1 MGSFVG
7 VIFFRIPKNISFW
20 SGRSKCDNCG
30 RQIYWYDNIPLLS
43 HIVLWGKCRS
53 CRKKIDIIYPLTE
66 LATGILFV
74 MIYIFKDKLATNL
87 VWTGALGGLQIWYF
101 LFLGTVLLTLFLID
115 LKHQLLPDGL
125 IYSALLVSILL
136 MILTNFS
143 SLYLYLLT
151 GFGGALFF
159 LMFKAVLF
167 DLDNTLIDFTT
178 MKNESCKA
186 AVSAMVGGGLPLD
199 RKKAFDELF
208 ALYGLHGIEDPKIF
222 QKSLR
227 AKPWANCVRSRHRI
241 LLPVLLKST
250 IIPASRTRK
259 GRSEIFAPNKKTG
272 EGEVNNRLVHLYREV
287 SSDQQKY
294 RRSWLRVRV
303 YLTNKLGLPKQT
315 LPPANLSMAVK
326 LRFSSLVS
334 ASP

>member
-1 MGSFVG
+1 MAGQSV
-7 VIFFRIPKNISFW
+7 
-20 SGRSKCDNCG
+20 
-30 RQIYWYDNIPLLS
+30 
-43 HIVLWGKCRS
+43 VLWGKCRS

-159 LMFKAVLF
+159 LML
-167 DLDNTLIDFTT
+167 NLITFGKGMGLGDTKLALLIGT
-178 MKNESCKA
+178 VCGPIA
-186 AVSAMVGGGLPLD
+186 AVIAFWSAFIIGGIIATLLLVAG
-199 RKKAFDELF
+199 
-208 ALYGLHGIEDPKIF
+208 
-222 QKSLR
+222 R
-227 AKPWANCVRSRHRI
+227 AKFGQKIAFGPFMI
-241 LLPVLLKST
+241 LGFGLVLL
-250 IIPASRTRK
+250 
-259 GRSEIFAPNKKTG
+259 
-272 EGEVNNRLVHLYREV
+272 LL
-287 SSDQQKY
+287 
-294 RRSWLRVRV
+294 
-303 YLTNKLGLPKQT
+303 
-315 LPPANLSMAVK
+315 
-326 LRFSSLVS
+326 
-334 ASP
+334 